1 MPIIST
7 QPIEKDGKVYP
18 YLTVNLSIS
27 PLVQDTIGASVAM
40 RLTPYRVK
48 DVEEGGGF
56 EMLPDDAKAVVYLD
70 VFPVIEGGDLV
81 LGQAVT
87 GIMTSLQDFVTGK
100 GL

>member
-1 MPIIST
+1 MPITST
-7 QPIEKDGKVYP
+7 QPIEKDGKTYP

-48 DVEEGGGF
+48 DITEGGGF
-56 EMLPDDAKAVVYLD
+56 EMLPDDAKPVVYLD
-70 VFPVIEGGDLV
+70 VFPIIEGGDLV
-81 LGQAVT
+81 LGQTVN
-87 GIMTSLQDFVTGK
+87 GIMTSLQDFITGK

>member
-1 MPIIST
+1 MPITST
-7 QPIEKDGKVYP
+7 QPIEKDGKMYP

-40 RLTPYRVK
+40 RLTPYREK
-48 DVEEGGGF
+48 DVTEGGGF
-56 EMLPDDAKAVVYLD
+56 EMLPDDAKAVAYLD

-81 LGQAVT
+81 LGQTVN
-87 GIMTSLQDFVTGK
+87 GIMTSLQDYITGK